1 MDAVTGY
8 KQQEADRLSQ
18 KTASSAKTSAIKKPL
33 TAEERLQESQQRYI
47 KIMAA
52 TMKAQTPD
60 EPAKSGDMAQ
70 LFASMESTSASL
82 KSVGLL
88 EKIHASLS
96 SHEMTKALP
105 FHGKQV
111 QYNTSV
117 KQFDGERPVDFQ
129 YQLKYNDHSRASGAH
144 ISTMITVLDSKGLK
158 VLQTKGETKNGVH
171 NFKWD
176 GKNSRGTLLDEGE
189 YSIKVEANWERIVD
203 GVLEKTPI
211 EAGAFISGSVDSVEM
226 RDGKVK
232 LIIDGVAIDIDDV
245 IKIEDDG
252 TKKQELKIADYSAYI
267 GQSAEVDD
275 NDLIVDAKGFASID
289 YKCSLERP
297 GKLSVQIFNDKD
309 ELVGVA
315 VSSDVRKGL
324 NNIKVKASNAL
335 TEADAEKFNAGDASF
350 SLLAQGEYK
359 YKLSIQDRLDVD
371 PEKYASVPT
380 ARSIIITGLDFAGD
394 PVALA
399 GDERFAIDKITRLE
413 AASGSS
419 DVFKEAVQYLGKYA
433 DISLNQL
440 ELTNGV
446 ADAQFFK
453 IPVFEGEGHY
463 GRAYLEIFDDAGR
476 KVASIEKDPRAM
488 IIDDGTGVFY
498 NVDNLFNFLTA
509 EAKVAICNEKAI
521 DPAADNI
528 DAVSAAILEG
538 ARENRLRQFKEYVAD
553 EFRNRRVNLDY
564 ASVYGGYED
573 FSPLNKTLVK
583 AAIDENKRYT
593 GFQWDGRGLDGKKL
607 ANGAYNYELR
617 IEKYHTRLDTAAEIL
632 ELELVPSRESVKI
645 VEYTAENGDLK
656 FIGKRYA
663 AGGATYGGDI
673 IFSRDEIVKL
683 SA

>member
-1 MDAVTGY
+1 MAISEYRPQDT
-8 KQQEADRLSQ
+8 LSS
-18 KTASSAKTSAIKKPL
+18 KSASSTKASAIKKPL

-47 KIMAA
+47 KIMSA

-111 QYNTSV
+111 QYNTSI

-129 YQLKYNDHSRASGAH
+129 YQLKYNDQSRPSGAH
-144 ISTMITVLDSKGLK
+144 ISTMITILDSKGLK
-158 VLQTKGETKNGVH
+158 VLQAKGETKNGVH

-176 GKNSRGTLLDEGE
+176 GRNSRGKLLDEGE

-226 RDGKVK
+226 RGGKVK

-245 IKIEDDG
+245 IKIQDDG
-252 TKKQELKIADYSAYI
+252 AKTQELKIADYSGYI
-267 GQSAEVDD
+267 GQSAEVDN

-297 GKLSVQIFNDKD
+297 GKLSVQIFNDRD

-315 VSSDVRKGL
+315 VIGDVRKGL
-324 NNIKVKASNAL
+324 NNIKFKASNAL
-335 TEADAEKFNAGDASF
+335 TEEDAEKFAAGDASF
-350 SLLAQGEYK
+350 SPLSQGEYK
-359 YKLSIQDRLDVD
+359 YKLSIQDRLYVD
-371 PEKYASVPT
+371 PEKYTSVPT

-399 GDERFAIDKITRLE
+399 GEERFSIDKITRLG
-413 AASGSS
+413 AVSGSS

-440 ELTNGV
+440 ELKNGA

-453 IPVFEGEGHY
+453 IPVFEGEGYY
-463 GRAYLEIFDDAGR
+463 GVAYLEIFDDTGMQ
-476 KVASIEKDPRAM
+476 VASIEKDPRAM
-488 IIDDGTGVFY
+488 IIDDGSGAYY
-498 NVDNLFNFLTA
+498 NKDNLFNFLA
-509 EAKVAICNEKAI
+509 PAAKEIICNSFGL
-521 DPAADNI
+521 DDVDNI
-528 DAVSAAILEG
+528 DEVAAELTGHGRIDRLPELKNDVVQGLGDATLELNYAALHRG
-538 ARENRLRQFKEYVAD
+538 YAD
-553 EFRNRRVNLDY
+553 LSEIDQ
-564 ASVYGGYED
+564 A
-573 FSPLNKTLVK
+573 LVK
-583 AAIDENKRYT
+583 RAIDENKRYT
-593 GFQWDGRGLDGKKL
+593 GFQWDGKGLDGKKL
-607 ANGAYNYELR
+607 ANGSYKYELR
-617 IEKYHTRLDTAAEIL
+617 IEKYHTRPDTAAEIL

-645 VEYTAENGDLK
+645 EEYTAENGDLK
-656 FIGKRYA
+656 FIGRRYA
-663 AGGATYGGDI
+663 AGGATYGDAI